1 MQFNEI
7 KLLDELL
14 NTIKEI
20 GYTETTPI
28 QSQTIPVVLEGQD
41 VLACAQTGTGKTA
54 AYVLPMIHR
63 LSSSKRKKIRG
74 LILTPTRELAIQ
86 IHENIKQFGQGLG
99 LSSTVIYGGVGQN
112 AQVASI
118 QKGVDILVA
127 TPGRLNDL
135 IGHGHIILSDVEMF
149 VLDEADQMLDMGFIH
164 DMKKIIPLLPKNR
177 QTLLFS
183 ATMPKEIEKLASNIL
198 KSPKIIKVD
207 PVTSTVEAINQTV
220 YFVDRTNKISL
231 LTYIIKEKKMTSVL
245 VFTRTKI
252 FADKVALKLNKAKI
266 KAMAIHGDKGQNT
279 RELALRSFRDGSI
292 KVLVA
297 TDVAARGID
306 IAELNYVINYDIPDT
321 PETYIHRIGRT
332 GRAGY
337 SGNAINFCNY
347 DDIDCLRD
355 IEKHIGKMIEEVPSQ
370 WPMLILE
377 KSERKARNKVAAEAE
392 KNKPKQLNM
401 QGNEVVKSKERCN
414 KGKTFNKIKVT
425 SSQTSNQTTK
435 DKSKARGKSSKESG
449 LSHNTKTNGSYKKS
463 NSINKGMNK
472 SLNRN
477 KNVNKSKNITKNK

>member
-7 KLLDELL
+7 KLLDELM

-20 GYTETTPI
+20 GYSEATPI
-28 QSQTIPVVLEGQD
+28 QSQTIPLLLEGHD

-54 AYVLPMIHR
+54 AYVLPMLQK
-63 LSSSKRKKIRG
+63 LSGSKRKKIKG
-74 LILTPTRELAIQ
+74 LILTPTRELANQ
-86 IHENIKQFGQGLG
+86 IHENILQFGKGLG

-112 AQVASI
+112 AQVNALKS
-118 QKGVDILVA
+118 GVDILVA

-135 IGHGHIILSDVEMF
+135 IGQGYIKLGDVEMF
-149 VLDEADQMLDMGFIH
+149 VLDEADQMLDLGFIH

-183 ATMPKEIEKLASNIL
+183 ATMPKEIEKLASTIL
-198 KSPKIIKVD
+198 KSPQIIKVD
-207 PVTSTVEAINQTV
+207 PVTSTVEVINQTV
-220 YFVDRTNKISL
+220 YFVDRPNKISL
-231 LTYIIKEKKMTSVL
+231 LTYVIKENKMTSVL

-266 KAMAIHGDKGQNT
+266 TAMAIHGDKGQNA
-279 RELALRSFRDGSI
+279 RELALRNFKDGNI

-355 IEKHIGKMIEEVPSQ
+355 IEKHIGKVIKEIPSR
-370 WPMLILE
+370 WPMVILE
-377 KSERKARNKVAAEAE
+377 KSERKARNQVVAKSEN
-392 KNKPKQLNM
+392 NKPKHINM
-401 QGNEVVKSKERCN
+401 QGKEVVKSKEKRKEKD
-414 KGKTFNKIKVT
+414 KGKTT
-425 SSQTSNQTTK
+425 SKHKAINSQTSKQINK
-435 DKSKARGKSSKESG
+435 DKINSRGKSSKESG
-449 LSHNTKTNGSYKKS
+449 TSHNAKTDVGYRKSKK
-463 NSINKGMNK
+463 INKNK
-472 SLNRN
+472 SLT
-477 KNVNKSKNITKNK
+477 KSK

>member
-7 KLLDELL
+7 KLLDELM
-14 NTIKEI
+14 NTIKEV
-20 GYTETTPI
+20 GYSEATPI
-28 QSQTIPVVLEGQD
+28 QSKTIPLLLEGHD

-54 AYVLPMIHR
+54 AYVLPMLQK
-63 LSSSKRKKIRG
+63 LSGSKRKKIKG
-74 LILTPTRELAIQ
+74 LILTPTRELANQ
-86 IHENIKQFGQGLG
+86 IHENIKQFGKGLG

-112 AQVASI
+112 AQVNALKS
-118 QKGVDILVA
+118 GVDILVA

-135 IGHGHIILSDVEMF
+135 IGQGYIKLGDVEMF
-149 VLDEADQMLDMGFIH
+149 VLDEADQMLDLGFIH

-183 ATMPKEIEKLASNIL
+183 ATMPKEIEKLASTIL
-198 KSPKIIKVD
+198 KSPQIIKVD
-207 PVTSTVEAINQTV
+207 PVTSTVEAIKQTV

-231 LTYIIKEKKMTSVL
+231 LTYLIKEKKMTSVL

-266 KAMAIHGDKGQNT
+266 TAMAIHGDKGQNT
-279 RELALRSFRDGSI
+279 RELALRSFKDGSI

-355 IEKHIGKMIEEVPSQ
+355 IEKHIGKIIKEIPSQ

-377 KSERKARNKVAAEAE
+377 KSERKARNQVVAKSEN
-392 KNKPKQLNM
+392 NKPKHINM
-401 QGNEVVKSKERCN
+401 QGKEVVKSKEKRKEKD
-414 KGKTFNKIKVT
+414 KGKTT
-425 SSQTSNQTTK
+425 SKHKAINSQISKQINK
-435 DKSKARGKSSKESG
+435 DKTNSRGKNSKEFG
-449 LSHNTKTNGSYKKS
+449 TSHNAKTDVGYRKSKK
-463 NSINKGMNK
+463 INKNK
-472 SLNRN
+472 SLT
-477 KNVNKSKNITKNK
+477 KSK

>member
-7 KLLDELL
+7 NLSNGLQ

-20 GYTETTPI
+20 GYTEATPI
-28 QSQTIPVVLEGQD
+28 QSQTIPLLLEGHD

-54 AYVLPMIHR
+54 AYVLPMLHR
-63 LSSSKRKKIRG
+63 LSSSKRKKIKG
-74 LILTPTRELAIQ
+74 LILTPTRELANQ
-86 IHENIKQFGQGLG
+86 IHENIKQFGKGLG
-99 LSSTVIYGGVGQN
+99 LSTTVIYGGVGQN
-112 AQVASI
+112 AQVNVL
-118 QKGVDILVA
+118 KNGVDILVA

-135 IGHGHIILSDVEMF
+135 IGQGYIKLGEVEMF
-149 VLDEADQMLDMGFIH
+149 VLDEADQMLDLGFIH
-164 DMKKIIPLLPKNR
+164 DMKKIIPLLPKDR

-183 ATMPKEIEKLASNIL
+183 ATMPKAIEKLASTIL

-207 PVTSTVEAINQTV
+207 PVTSTVDAINQSV

-231 LTYIIKEKKMTSVL
+231 LTHVIKEKNMTSVL

-266 KAMAIHGDKGQNT
+266 TAMAIHGDKGQST
-279 RELALRSFRDGSI
+279 RELALRNFKDGSI

-355 IEKHIGKMIEEVPSQ
+355 IEKHIGKKIEEVPSQ
-370 WPMLILE
+370 WPMLVFE
-377 KSERKARNKVAAEAE
+377 KSERKARNQVAVKSEN
-392 KNKPKQLNM
+392 NKPKKINM
-401 QGNEVVKSKERCN
+401 QGKEVVKSTDKY
-414 KGKTFNKIKVT
+414 KGKTSNKTKVT
-425 SSQTSNQTTK
+425 NNQTSKQITK
-435 DKSKARGKSSKESG
+435 DKSKSKGKSSKESG
-449 LSHNTKTNGSYKKS
+449 IPYKTKTNEGYKKS
-463 NSINKGMNK
+463 K
-472 SLNRN
+472 STN
-477 KNVNKSKNITKNK
+477 KNSKKNK

>member
-1 MQFNEI
+1 MEDRMQFNEI
-7 KLLDELL
+7 KLLDELM
-14 NTIKEI
+14 NTIKEV
-20 GYTETTPI
+20 GYSEATPI
-28 QSQTIPVVLEGQD
+28 QSKTIPLLLEGHD

-54 AYVLPMIHR
+54 AYVLPMLQK
-63 LSSSKRKKIRG
+63 LSGSKRKKIKG
-74 LILTPTRELAIQ
+74 LILTPTRELANQ
-86 IHENIKQFGQGLG
+86 IHENIKQFGKGLG

-112 AQVASI
+112 AQVNALKS
-118 QKGVDILVA
+118 GVDILVA

-135 IGHGHIILSDVEMF
+135 IGQGYIKLGDVEMF
-149 VLDEADQMLDMGFIH
+149 VLDEADQMLDLGFIH

-183 ATMPKEIEKLASNIL
+183 ATMPKEIEKLASTIL
-198 KSPKIIKVD
+198 KSPQIIKVD
-207 PVTSTVEAINQTV
+207 PVTSTVEAIKQTV

-231 LTYIIKEKKMTSVL
+231 LTYLIKEKKMTSVL

-266 KAMAIHGDKGQNT
+266 TAMAIHGDKGQNT
-279 RELALRSFRDGSI
+279 RELALRSFKDGSI

-355 IEKHIGKMIEEVPSQ
+355 IEKHIGKIIKEIPSQ

-377 KSERKARNKVAAEAE
+377 KSERKARNQVVAKSEN
-392 KNKPKQLNM
+392 NKPKHINM
-401 QGNEVVKSKERCN
+401 QGKEVVKSKEKRKEKD
-414 KGKTFNKIKVT
+414 KGKTT
-425 SSQTSNQTTK
+425 SKHKAINSQISKQINK
-435 DKSKARGKSSKESG
+435 DKTNSRGKNSKEFG
-449 LSHNTKTNGSYKKS
+449 TSHNAKTDVGYRKSKK
-463 NSINKGMNK
+463 INKNK
-472 SLNRN
+472 SLT
-477 KNVNKSKNITKNK
+477 KSK